1 MIVKQSQD
9 APRNVFSKINYN
21 EDGNPIYYYDENEDL
36 YEKDLYGFSYHW
48 LPKQDYDNL
57 ILGKYCNCCAHVDGA
72 GQWIMRA
79 SMILDNCQNLVIRN
93 IEGEIIA
100 KMTIYVNREQGY
112 AVFNTAEVNSKYHSG
127 SDLNEIYEAFMRGV
141 NRFVDEY
148 NKNNIIPISI
158 VSIGEYRNVIKYNLG
173 NEETRILDTPNYS
186 TYGYY
191 AGGQSVGTYDGDAK
205 NKQLLVLKGQKKG
218 NLAI

>member
-9 APRNVFSKINYN
+9 APRNIFSKINYN
-21 EDGNPIYYYDENEDL
+21 EDGNPIYSYDENENIN
-36 YEKDLYGFSYHW
+36 EKNISGFSYHW

-57 ILGKYCNCCAHVDGA
+57 ILGKYCNCCAHILGA
-72 GQWIMRA
+72 GAGIMRA

-93 IEGEIIA
+93 NIGEIIA

-112 AVFNTAEVNSKYHSG
+112 GVFNTAEVNSKYRSE
-127 SDLNEIYEAFMRGV
+127 SNINEIYEAFMRAT

-158 VSIGEYRNVIKYNLG
+158 VSIGEYRNVIKNNLG
-173 NEETRILDTPNYS
+173 NEETRLLDTPNYS
-186 TYGYY
+186 AYGYY
-191 AGGQSVGTYDGDAK
+191 ADGQSVGTYDGDDK
-205 NKQLLVLKGQKKG
+205 SKQLLVLKKQKK
-218 NLAI
+218 